1 MPKGCRISLDGQ
13 RVATGNRARARWS
26 RAMRVAFL
34 DHLAATC
41 HVAQSAAVANVDVHT
56 VYAHRRRD
64 ARFAEQWEAALVL
77 GYQMVETLLLGHVL
91 AGNRASDHVDTH
103 QCEQPLIDFDAA
115 MRLLAAHR
123 KPDGKP
129 RKGGPPLQFADPD
142 ETDAV
147 LLKRLK
153 AIEMRR
159 AREAQWAARVE
170 AGKAGLTTQDVGVG
184 DPVPARDAVID
195 HAPLAEAARDG
206 E

>member
-1 MPKGCRISLDGQ
+1 
-13 RVATGNRARARWS
+13 
-26 RAMRVAFL
+26 MRVAFL

-64 ARFAEQWEAALVL
+64 ARFAEQWEAALAL
-77 GYQMVETLLLGHVL
+77 GYQMVETLLLGHIL
-91 AGNRASDHVDTH
+91 AGNRGSDHVDTH
-103 QCEQPLIDFDAA
+103 QREQPQIDFDAG

-153 AIEMRR
+153 MIEMRR
-159 AREAQWAARVE
+159 AREAQWAAQAA
-170 AGKAGLTTQDVGVG
+170 AGKAGLLTQDAGAG
-184 DPVPARDAVID
+184 DSVPARDAVID
-195 HAPLAEAARDG
+195 HAPQAEVARNG